1 MMLFLNKNLHS
12 KLVCHTFPTRHCTFL
27 HCISVTPHMSVCV
40 SLSNFIHPTAYIS
53 LQELNGPCITL
64 SNIAYHW
71 PHTWV
76 CVCVCVSLSNFIH
89 PDHYISLSNCLL
101 QLSGRGP
108 CVTLTFA
115 HFCIILSIV
124 FFHFP
129 IVFYNILKG
138 HRSLLDNNLWSVLKG
153 PWGMAWA

>member
-27 HCISVTPHMSVCV
+27 HCISVTPHTSVCV

-76 CVCVCVSLSNFIH
+76 CVCVSLSQTSYIPITTF
-89 PDHYISLSNCLL
+89 HYK
-101 QLSGRGP
+101 SGRGP

-138 HRSLLDNNLWSVLKG
+138 HRSLLDDNLWSVLKG